1 MTTVTKHEDAVMKMG
16 FDYFRDTILKT
27 LNIHYEFVDSKPTEA
42 VEIHIDNLYMDYNFL
57 TTEDVIVHIEFQTT
71 GDHATDDLM
80 RFHVYEALLM
90 RKEKKKVITYVIY
103 SGSIKNARTELE
115 CGIYKY
121 RVNPIYL
128 TGHDADEIFQSV
140 KAKIEAGEKLSKED
154 FANLTLTPL
163 MTSKMCRKD
172 VIKEAIQIVK
182 QEKQLTA
189 EKTMAMLYTLADKFL
204 SAGELN
210 EIKEVLAMTRL
221 GQMLYDDGVK
231 KGMERGME
239 RGREEGQKQ
248 LTELMNRLIEADRLD
263 DLKKVAKD
271 KEFKEQL
278 LKEFGIE

>member
-42 VEIHIDNLYMDYNFL
+42 IEIHIDNLYMDYNFL

-71 GDHATDDLM
+71 EDHVTDDLM
-80 RFHVYEALLM
+80 RFHVYEAILM

-103 SGSIKNARTELE
+103 SGGIKKVKTKLD
-115 CGIYKY
+115 CGIYTY
-121 RVNPIYL
+121 QVNPVYL

-140 KAKIEAGEKLSKED
+140 KAKIEAGEPLSEDD

-189 EKTMAMLYTLADKFL
+189 EKTIAMLYTLADKFL

-221 GQMLYDDGVK
+221 GQMLYDDGMK
-231 KGMERGME
+231 KGMEKKE
-239 RGREEGQKQ
+239 NQ
-248 LTELMNRLIEADRLD
+248 LTELTARLLEENRLD
-263 DLKKVAKD
+263 DLRRSTED

>member
-42 VEIHIDNLYMDYNFL
+42 IEIPIDNLYMDYNFL

-71 GDHATDDLM
+71 EDHVTDDLM

-103 SGSIKNARTELE
+103 SGGIEKVRTELE
-115 CGIYKY
+115 CGIHTY

-140 KAKIEAGEKLSKED
+140 KAKIEAGEPLSEDD

-210 EIKEVLAMTRL
+210 EIKEVLAMTRI

-231 KGMERGME
+231 KGLE

-248 LTELMNRLIEADRLD
+248 LTELMNKLIEADRLD

>member
-42 VEIHIDNLYMDYNFL
+42 IEIHIDNLYMDYNFL

-71 GDHATDDLM
+71 EDHVTDDLM
-80 RFHVYEALLM
+80 RFHVYEAILM

-103 SGSIKNARTELE
+103 SGGIKKVKTKLD
-115 CGIYKY
+115 CGIYTY
-121 RVNPIYL
+121 QVNPVYL

-140 KAKIEAGEKLSKED
+140 KAKIEAGEPLNEDD

-189 EKTMAMLYTLADKFL
+189 EKTIAMLYTLADKFL

-231 KGMERGME
+231 KGMERG
-239 RGREEGQKQ
+239 REEGQKQ
-248 LTELMNRLIEADRLD
+248 LTELMNKLIEADRLD

>member
-1 MTTVTKHEDAVMKMG
+1 
-16 FDYFRDTILKT
+16 
-27 LNIHYEFVDSKPTEA
+27 
-42 VEIHIDNLYMDYNFL
+42 
-57 TTEDVIVHIEFQTT
+57 
-71 GDHATDDLM
+71 M

-103 SGSIKNARTELE
+103 SGGIEKVRTELE
-115 CGIYKY
+115 CGIHTY

-128 TGHDADEIFQSV
+128 TGHDADKIFQSV
-140 KAKIEAGEKLSKED
+140 KAKIEAGEPLSEDD

-163 MTSKMCRKD
+163 MTSKMRRKD

-239 RGREEGQKQ
+239 KKDNQ
-248 LTELMNRLIEADRLD
+248 LTELTARLLEENRLD
-263 DLKKVAKD
+263 DLRRSTED

>member
-27 LNIHYEFVDSKPTEA
+27 LNIHYEFIDSKPTEA
-42 VEIHIDNLYMDYNFL
+42 IEIHIDNLYMDYNFL

-71 GDHATDDLM
+71 EDHVTDDLM
-80 RFHVYEALLM
+80 RFHVYEAILM

-103 SGSIKNARTELE
+103 SGGIKKVKTKLD
-115 CGIYKY
+115 CGIYTY
-121 RVNPIYL
+121 QVNPVYL
-128 TGHDADEIFQSV
+128 TGHDVDEIFQSV
-140 KAKIEAGEKLSKED
+140 KAKIEAGEPLSEDD

-189 EKTMAMLYTLADKFL
+189 EKTIAMLYTLADKFL

-231 KGMERGME
+231 KGREQGRE
-239 RGREEGQKQ
+239 LGREEEAKQ
-248 LTELMNRLIEADRLD
+248 NAALIARLLEENRLD
-263 DLKKVAKD
+263 DLKRSTED

>member
-27 LNIHYEFVDSKPTEA
+27 LNIHYEFIDSKPTEA
-42 VEIHIDNLYMDYNFL
+42 IEIHIDNLYMDYNFL

-71 GDHATDDLM
+71 EDHVTDDLM
-80 RFHVYEALLM
+80 RFHVYEAILM

-103 SGSIKNARTELE
+103 SGGIKKVKTKLD
-115 CGIYKY
+115 CGIYTY
-121 RVNPIYL
+121 QVNPVYL
-128 TGHDADEIFQSV
+128 TGHDVDEIFQSV
-140 KAKIEAGEKLSKED
+140 KAKIEAGEPLSEDD

-189 EKTMAMLYTLADKFL
+189 EKTIAMLYTLADKFL

-221 GQMLYDDGVK
+221 GQMLYDDGMK
-231 KGMERGME
+231 KGMEKKE
-239 RGREEGQKQ
+239 NQ
-248 LTELMNRLIEADRLD
+248 LTELTARLLEENRLD
-263 DLKKVAKD
+263 DLRRSTED
-271 KEFKEQL
+271 KEFKKQL

>member
-16 FDYFRDTILKT
+16 FEYFRDTILKT
-27 LNIHYEFVDSKPTEA
+27 LHINYEFVDSKPTELL
-42 VEIHIDNLYMDYNFL
+42 EIHIDNLYMDYNFL
-57 TTEDVIVHIEFQTT
+57 TTEDCIVHIEFQTT
-71 GDHATDDLM
+71 DIHSKDDLL
-80 RFHVYEALLM
+80 RFHVYEALLA
-90 RKEKKKVITYVIY
+90 RNEKKKVITYVIY
-103 SGSIKNARTELE
+103 SGGIEHTMTELD
-115 CGIYKY
+115 CGLYTY
-121 RVNPIYL
+121 RIQPIYL
-128 TGHDADEIFQSV
+128 TGYNADEILESV
-140 KAKIEAGEKLSKED
+140 KNKRRAGEVLSEED
-154 FANLTLTPL
+154 FAHLTLTPL
-163 MTSKMCRKD
+163 MTSQMSRKD

-182 QEKQLTA
+182 QENQLTA

-204 SAGELN
+204 STGELN

-231 KGMERGME
+231 KGMERG
-239 RGREEGQKQ
+239 REEGQEQ

>member
-42 VEIHIDNLYMDYNFL
+42 IEIHIDNLYMDYNFL

-71 GDHATDDLM
+71 EDHVTDDLM
-80 RFHVYEALLM
+80 RFHVYEAILM

-103 SGSIKNARTELE
+103 SGGIKKVKTKLD
-115 CGIYKY
+115 CGIYTY
-121 RVNPIYL
+121 QVNPVYL
-128 TGHDADEIFQSV
+128 TGHDADEIFQRV
-140 KAKIEAGEKLSKED
+140 KAKIEAGEPLSEDD

-239 RGREEGQKQ
+239 KKDNQ
-248 LTELMNRLIEADRLD
+248 LTELTARLLEENRLD
-263 DLKKVAKD
+263 DLKRSTED

>member
-27 LNIHYEFVDSKPTEA
+27 LNIHYEFVDNKPTEA

-57 TTEDVIVHIEFQTT
+57 TIEDVIIHIEFQTT
-71 GDHATDDLM
+71 EDHVTDDLM

-103 SGSIKNARTELE
+103 SGGIKKVKTKLD
-115 CGIYKY
+115 CGIYTY
-121 RVNPIYL
+121 QVNPIYL

-140 KAKIEAGEKLSKED
+140 KAKIEAGEELSEED
-154 FANLTLTPL
+154 FANITLTPL
-163 MTSKMCRKD
+163 MTSKRCRKD

-204 SAGELN
+204 SVGELN
-210 EIKEVLAMTRL
+210 EVKEVLAMTRL

-231 KGMERGME
+231 KGMERGIE
-239 RGREEGQKQ
+239 RGREEEAKQ
-248 LTELMNRLIEADRLD
+248 NAALTARLLEENRLD
-263 DLKKVAKD
+263 DLKRSTED

-278 LKEFGIE
+278 MKEFGIE

>member
-42 VEIHIDNLYMDYNFL
+42 IEIHIDNLYMDYNFL

-71 GDHATDDLM
+71 EDHVTDDLM

-90 RKEKKKVITYVIY
+90 RKEKKKVITNVIY
-103 SGSIKNARTELE
+103 SGGIEKVRTELE
-115 CGIYKY
+115 CGIHTY

-140 KAKIEAGEKLSKED
+140 KAKIEAGESLSEDD

-231 KGMERGME
+231 KGMERG
-239 RGREEGQKQ
+239 REEGQKQ
-248 LTELMNRLIEADRLD
+248 LTELMNKLIEADRLD

>member
-27 LNIHYEFVDSKPTEA
+27 LNIYYEFVDSKPTEA
-42 VEIHIDNLYMDYNFL
+42 IEIHIDNLYMDYNFL

-71 GDHATDDLM
+71 EDHVIDDLM

-103 SGSIKNARTELE
+103 SGGIEKAKTELE
-115 CGIYKY
+115 CGIHTY

-128 TGHDADEIFQSV
+128 TGHDADEIFQNV
-140 KAKIEAGEKLSKED
+140 KAKIEAGEPLSEDD

-231 KGMERGME
+231 KGMERG
-239 RGREEGQKQ
+239 REEGQKQ
-248 LTELMNRLIEADRLD
+248 LTELMNKLIEADRLD

>member
-42 VEIHIDNLYMDYNFL
+42 IEIHIDNLYMDYNFL

-71 GDHATDDLM
+71 EAHVTDDLM
-80 RFHVYEALLM
+80 RFHVYEAILM

-103 SGSIKNARTELE
+103 SGGIKKVKTKLD
-115 CGIYKY
+115 CGIYTY
-121 RVNPIYL
+121 QVNPVYL

-140 KAKIEAGEKLSKED
+140 KAKIEAGEPLSEDD

-189 EKTMAMLYTLADKFL
+189 EKTIAMLYTLADKFL

-231 KGMERGME
+231 KGREQGRE
-239 RGREEGQKQ
+239 LGREEEAKQ
-248 LTELMNRLIEADRLD
+248 NAALIARLLEENRLD
-263 DLKKVAKD
+263 DLKRSTED

>member
-42 VEIHIDNLYMDYNFL
+42 IEIHIDNLYMDYNFL
-57 TTEDVIVHIEFQTT
+57 TTEDVIIHIEFQIT
-71 GDHATDDLM
+71 GDHVTDDLM
-80 RFHVYEALLM
+80 RFHVYEAILM

-103 SGSIKNARTELE
+103 SGGIKKVKTKLD
-115 CGIYKY
+115 CGIYTY
-121 RVNPIYL
+121 QVNPVYL

-140 KAKIEAGEKLSKED
+140 KAKIEAGEPLSEDD

-204 SAGELN
+204 SAGKLN
-210 EIKEVLAMTRL
+210 EIKEVLEMTRL

-231 KGMERGME
+231 KGMERGIE
-239 RGREEGQKQ
+239 RGREEEARQNAA
-248 LTELMNRLIEADRLD
+248 LTARLLEENRLD
-263 DLKKVAKD
+263 DLKRSTED

>member
-42 VEIHIDNLYMDYNFL
+42 IEIHIDNLYMDYNFL

-71 GDHATDDLM
+71 EDHVTDDLM
-80 RFHVYEALLM
+80 RFHVYEAILM

-103 SGSIKNARTELE
+103 SGGIKKVKTKLD
-115 CGIYKY
+115 CGIYTY
-121 RVNPIYL
+121 QVNPVYL

-140 KAKIEAGEKLSKED
+140 KAKIEAGEPLSEDD

-189 EKTMAMLYTLADKFL
+189 EKTIAMLYTLADKFL

-239 RGREEGQKQ
+239 KKDNQ
-248 LTELMNRLIEADRLD
+248 LTELTARLLEENRLD
-263 DLKKVAKD
+263 DLKRSTED

>member
-42 VEIHIDNLYMDYNFL
+42 IEIHIDNLYMDYNFL

-71 GDHATDDLM
+71 EDHVTDDLM
-80 RFHVYEALLM
+80 RFHVYEAILM

-103 SGSIKNARTELE
+103 SGGIKKVKTKLD
-115 CGIYKY
+115 CGIYTY
-121 RVNPIYL
+121 QVNPVYL

-140 KAKIEAGEKLSKED
+140 KAKIEAGEPLSEDD

-221 GQMLYDDGVK
+221 GQMFYDDGVK

-239 RGREEGQKQ
+239 KKDNQ
-248 LTELMNRLIEADRLD
+248 LTELTARLLEENRLD
-263 DLKKVAKD
+263 DLKRSTED

>member
-42 VEIHIDNLYMDYNFL
+42 IEIHIDNLYMDYNFL
-57 TTEDVIVHIEFQTT
+57 TTEDVIAHIEFQTT
-71 GDHATDDLM
+71 EDHVTDDLM

-103 SGSIKNARTELE
+103 SGGIEKVRTELE
-115 CGIYKY
+115 CGIHTY

-128 TGHDADEIFQSV
+128 AGHDADEIFQSV
-140 KAKIEAGEKLSKED
+140 KAKIEAGEPLSEDD

-163 MTSKMCRKD
+163 MISKMCRKD

-204 SAGELN
+204 SVGELN

-231 KGMERGME
+231 KGME
-239 RGREEGQKQ
+239 KKDNQ
-248 LTELMNRLIEADRLD
+248 LTELTARLLEENRLD
-263 DLKKVAKD
+263 DLRRSTED

>member
-1 MTTVTKHEDAVMKMG
+1 
-16 FDYFRDTILKT
+16 
-27 LNIHYEFVDSKPTEA
+27 
-42 VEIHIDNLYMDYNFL
+42 
-57 TTEDVIVHIEFQTT
+57 
-71 GDHATDDLM
+71 
-80 RFHVYEALLM
+80 
-90 RKEKKKVITYVIY
+90 
-103 SGSIKNARTELE
+103 
-115 CGIYKY
+115 
-121 RVNPIYL
+121 
-128 TGHDADEIFQSV
+128 
-140 KAKIEAGEKLSKED
+140 
-154 FANLTLTPL
+154 
-163 MTSKMCRKD
+163 MCRKD

-239 RGREEGQKQ
+239 KKDNQ
-248 LTELMNRLIEADRLD
+248 LTELTARLLEENRLD
-263 DLKKVAKD
+263 DLKRSTED

>member
-42 VEIHIDNLYMDYNFL
+42 IEIHIDNLYMDYNFL

-71 GDHATDDLM
+71 EDHVTDDLM
-80 RFHVYEALLM
+80 RFHVYEAILM

-103 SGSIKNARTELE
+103 SGGIKKVKTKLD
-115 CGIYKY
+115 CGIYTY
-121 RVNPIYL
+121 QVNPVYL

-140 KAKIEAGEKLSKED
+140 KAKIEAGEPLSEDD

-239 RGREEGQKQ
+239 KKDNQ
-248 LTELMNRLIEADRLD
+248 LTELTARLLEENRLD
-263 DLKKVAKD
+263 DLKRSTED

>member
-42 VEIHIDNLYMDYNFL
+42 IEIHIDNLYMDYNFL
-57 TTEDVIVHIEFQTT
+57 TTEDVIIHIEFQTT
-71 GDHATDDLM
+71 EDHVTDDLM
-80 RFHVYEALLM
+80 RFHVYEAILM

-103 SGSIKNARTELE
+103 SGGIKKVKTKLD
-115 CGIYKY
+115 CGIYTY
-121 RVNPIYL
+121 QVNPVYL

-140 KAKIEAGEKLSKED
+140 KAKIEAGEPLSEDD

-239 RGREEGQKQ
+239 KKDNQ
-248 LTELMNRLIEADRLD
+248 LTELTARLLEENRLD
-263 DLKKVAKD
+263 DLKRSTED

>member
-42 VEIHIDNLYMDYNFL
+42 IEIHIDNLYMDYNFL
-57 TTEDVIVHIEFQTT
+57 TTEDVIIHIEFQTT
-71 GDHATDDLM
+71 EDHVTDDLM

-103 SGSIKNARTELE
+103 SGGIEKVRTELE
-115 CGIYKY
+115 CGIHTY

-140 KAKIEAGEKLSKED
+140 KAKIEAGEPLSEDD

-239 RGREEGQKQ
+239 KKDNQ
-248 LTELMNRLIEADRLD
+248 LTELTARLLEENRLD
-263 DLKKVAKD
+263 DLRRSTED

>member
-1 MTTVTKHEDAVMKMG
+1 M
-16 FDYFRDTILKT
+16 
-27 LNIHYEFVDSKPTEA
+27 
-42 VEIHIDNLYMDYNFL
+42 

-71 GDHATDDLM
+71 EDHVTDDLM
-80 RFHVYEALLM
+80 RFHVYEAILM

-103 SGSIKNARTELE
+103 SGGIKKVKTKLD
-115 CGIYKY
+115 CGIYTY
-121 RVNPIYL
+121 QVNPVYL

-140 KAKIEAGEKLSKED
+140 KAKIEAGEPLSEDD
-154 FANLTLTPL
+154 FATLTLTPL

-231 KGMERGME
+231 KGMERGIE
-239 RGREEGQKQ
+239 RGREEEARQNAA
-248 LTELMNRLIEADRLD
+248 LTARLLEENRLD
-263 DLKKVAKD
+263 DLKRSTED

>member
-1 MTTVTKHEDAVMKMG
+1 MTTVTKHEDAVRKMG

-42 VEIHIDNLYMDYNFL
+42 IEIHIDNLYMDYNFL

-71 GDHATDDLM
+71 EAHVTDDLM
-80 RFHVYEALLM
+80 RFHVYEAILM

-103 SGSIKNARTELE
+103 SGGIKKVKTKLD
-115 CGIYKY
+115 CGIYTY
-121 RVNPIYL
+121 QVNPVYL

-140 KAKIEAGEKLSKED
+140 KAKIEAGEPLSEDD

-189 EKTMAMLYTLADKFL
+189 EKTIAMLYTLADKFL

-210 EIKEVLAMTRL
+210 EI
-221 GQMLYDDGVK
+221 
-231 KGMERGME
+231 RG
-239 RGREEGQKQ
+239 
-248 LTELMNRLIEADRLD
+248 
-263 DLKKVAKD
+263 
-271 KEFKEQL
+271 
-278 LKEFGIE
+278 GIGNDETGTDALR

>member
-27 LNIHYEFVDSKPTEA
+27 LNIHYEFIDSKPTEA
-42 VEIHIDNLYMDYNFL
+42 IEIHIDNLYMDYNFL

-71 GDHATDDLM
+71 EDHVTDDLM

-103 SGSIKNARTELE
+103 SGGIEKAKTELE
-115 CGIYKY
+115 CGIHTY

-128 TGHDADEIFQSV
+128 TGHDADEIFQNV
-140 KAKIEAGEKLSKED
+140 KAKIEAGEPLSEDD

-239 RGREEGQKQ
+239 KKDNQ
-248 LTELMNRLIEADRLD
+248 LTELTARLLEENRLD
-263 DLKKVAKD
+263 DLKRSTED